1 MTIGPYHI
9 DFVSKKCYN
18 YMINMKET
26 PRTSPGDNIAA
37 IWDGMNF
44 AERLQFIMT
53 NENLFWIMRLITR
66 SEIARLHQ
74 MRESAREYVVERED
88 HPFFASLEL
97 KKDLAAQ
104 THRDKLK
111 AALCAV
117 FL

>member
-1 MTIGPYHI
+1 
-9 DFVSKKCYN
+9 
-18 YMINMKET
+18 MKET
-26 PRTSPGDNIAA
+26 PRTSSGDNIAA

-44 AERLQFIMT
+44 AERLRLVMD
-53 NENLFWIMRLITR
+53 NENLFWVMRLITR
-66 SEIARLHQ
+66 SEIAQLRQ
-74 MRESAREYVVERED
+74 MHESNREYVVGRED

-104 THRDKLK
+104 AHRDKLK